1 MAISGYRYILF
12 GQHCDFRTLEL
23 ECLQVGLVHSGLPQ
37 TLQLPDCI
45 TSGPIIPCPDLK
57 AFEFATPGVKGLV
70 PGDRELSE
78 GICSKMVT
86 CVSQSSSERQ
96 NQQDIDR

>member
-23 ECLQVGLVHSGLPQ
+23 ECLQVRLVHSGLPQ

-57 AFEFATPGVKGLV
+57 AFEFATPGVKSLV
-70 PGDRELSE
+70 PGDSELSE
-78 GICSKMVT
+78 GICSKMIT
-86 CVSQSSSERQ
+86 CVRVLQR
-96 NQQDIDR
+96 DRTNKI